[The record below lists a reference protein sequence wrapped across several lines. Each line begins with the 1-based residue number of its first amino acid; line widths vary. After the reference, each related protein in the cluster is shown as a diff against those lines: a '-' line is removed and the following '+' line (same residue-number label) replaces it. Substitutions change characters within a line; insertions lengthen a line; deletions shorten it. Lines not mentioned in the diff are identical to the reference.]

1 MLGEG
6 RGIRREEGAEV
17 VGRAISDVEE
27 DVPVAKSALRG
38 VRARGATA
46 GEKET
51 RELPPDALDK
61 SRAGPKA
68 RSKLADAL
76 PAPKRVAGIAK
87 GERVAPGRRSAL
99 RAQVKPGPESRVD
112 AALAAAASHDAPP
125 LAAASRPRPPQL
137 ALVPHP
143 PKGLPEDNHVGVVQT
158 DAKHIAELL
167 LESEKG
173 LARKRVASA
182 AADVA
187 SQQVASL
194 LVASLLLASVLLASL
209 LLASLLLASLLLAS
223 RRARRSS

>member
-187 SQQVASL
+187 SQ
-194 LVASLLLASVLLASL
+194 LLASQLLASQ
-209 LLASLLLASLLLAS
+209 LLASQLLAS

>member
-1 MLGEG
+1 M
-6 RGIRREEGAEV
+6 
-17 VGRAISDVEE
+17 
-27 DVPVAKSALRG
+27 
-38 VRARGATA
+38 
-46 GEKET
+46 
-51 RELPPDALDK
+51 
-61 SRAGPKA
+61 
-68 RSKLADAL
+68 
-76 PAPKRVAGIAK
+76 
-87 GERVAPGRRSAL
+87 
-99 RAQVKPGPESRVD
+99 D

-187 SQQVASL
+187 SQQVAWQ
-194 LVASLLLASVLLASL
+194 LLASQLLASQ
-209 LLASLLLASLLLAS
+209 LLASQLLASQLLAS